1 MTTTRNLHR
10 ERRIEQ
16 LTENL
21 LKMGHRRRKGDG
33 ASAEAIMHELGLL
46 MAIEAMEQITS
57 SQPPRHGAP
66 APPLK
71 H

>member
-1 MTTTRNLHR
+1 MPTTRNLHR
-10 ERRIEQ
+10 ERRIEE

-33 ASAEAIMHELGLL
+33 AAAEAIMHELGLL
-46 MAIEAMEQITS
+46 MAIEAMEQMKS
-57 SQPPRHGAP
+57 SRPPSAAL